1 MSWDVQDLF
10 RCHAPGIARSL
21 RRRGLAPETVEDLTQ
36 DTFLRVLAGVPHRA
50 APASCNPA
58 SCNPV
63 GYLYAVARNLR
74 VDHERRARREPRV
87 ELCETA
93 LAAIADPA
101 PGVERIV
108 YDRQR
113 LALTE
118 AALAEL
124 PERTRRAFELH
135 RLGDCTI
142 AEVAD
147 QLDLSVGRT
156 WGLIRDAYDHL
167 RRRLDGD

>member
-1 MSWDVQDLF
+1 MSWDVQELF

-36 DTFLRVLAGVPHRA
+36 DTFLRVLAGVPARA
-50 APASCNPA
+50 ASAAFNPT
-58 SCNPV
+58 
-63 GYLYAVARNLR
+63 GYLYAIARNLC

-87 ELCETA
+87 ELSETA
-93 LAAIADPA
+93 LASLVDPA
-101 PGVERIV
+101 PGAEAVV

-124 PERTRRAFELH
+124 PARTRRAFELH
-135 RLGDCTI
+135 RLGDYTI
-142 AEVAD
+142 AQVAT

-156 WGLIRDAYDHL
+156 WALIHEAYEHL
-167 RRRLDGD
+167 RHRLEGA